1 MGHRYKPA
9 AIVLALGVAVVLL
22 AGCGSSNNNSS
33 SSASAS
39 ATTSSE
45 ATGTSSSG
53 GGGVSGKTIG
63 FVNIV
68 ANEASE
74 RAEDAFREA
83 AKIFGWKVVSGA
95 RAKEVVTAQQS
106 VQTLLNENVNGI
118 VLQSV
123 DPGSIGPQLQEA
135 KSKGVPI
142 ITQEVGAGYSYL
154 YDGQVLAMPDWN
166 FGAQG
171 EDIANLFIQSILE
184 ETKGKGGEI
193 IIFTGEPSLPSQ
205 QLWTG
210 ALHNQLK
217 DNPQIKIVGEHT
229 VDYTKA
235 GEDISN
241 YLGQQLKSHPGI
253 KGIWTDANLE
263 APATVSAVEAAGLK
277 GKVVVTTFFG
287 DKDLLKLIREGGLTG
302 TVDVPVNKGSWLS
315 VDALASYFSGK
326 PVNKKEPLENPLT
339 PLVITKQNVPAE
351 GQELS
356 YPPFKPEFEAKW
368 CKEYKVGC

>member
-1 MGHRYKPA
+1 MRHRYKLTA
-9 AIVLALGVAVVLL
+9 VALGVVALLVV
-22 AGCGSSNNNSS
+22 GCGSSSSSNSS
-33 SSASAS
+33 SSASTA
-39 ATTSSE
+39 AATSSE
-45 ATGTSSSG
+45 ATSTSAPAGS
-53 GGGVSGKTIG
+53 GGVSGKTIG

-68 ANEASE
+68 ANEASQ
-74 RAEDAFREA
+74 RAESAFREA
-83 AKIFGWKVVSGA
+83 AGVFGWKVVSGS

-106 VQTLLNENVNGI
+106 VQTLLNENVDGI

-135 KSKGVPI
+135 KAKGVPI

-154 YDGQVLAMPDWN
+154 YSGQVLAIPDWN

-171 EDIANLFIQSILE
+171 EDIANLFIQSILQ
-184 ETKGKGGEI
+184 ETKGKGGEVI
-193 IIFTGEPSLPSQ
+193 VFTGEPSLPSQ

-217 DNPQIKIVGEHT
+217 DNPQIKIIAEHT

-241 YLGQQLKSHPGI
+241 YLGQQLKAHPNL
-253 KGIWTDANLE
+253 KGVWTDANLE

-277 GKVVVTTFFG
+277 GKVVITTFFG
-287 DKDLLKLIREGGLTG
+287 DQDLLKLIREGGLTG

-315 VDALASYFSGK
+315 VDALADYFSGK

-351 GQELS
+351 GQQIP
-356 YPPFKPEFEAKW
+356 YPEFKPEFKSKW